1 MEETE
6 ETLAELVESN
16 FLKCSSCCHDYQSP
30 RLLPCLH
37 SLCEECIQKLPR
49 QTSSI
54 ADDQKS
60 SENLPNG
67 NVIERFS
74 CPVCVSSI
82 SLPEG
87 GGGTFQ
93 SNAFLQDLC
102 QLYKYKHDKDRKC
115 DYCTFAGKTVDAV
128 SLCLNCHDDMCS
140 DCQEA
145 HHKTK
150 ITRNH
155 QVVPYEQI
163 RNGLYDQD
171 IREHQSLKCEEHENN
186 SLTSFCT
193 DCEALLCP
201 KCQTPEHG
209 GHNVVDLD
217 NALPKYSKQI
227 KGLISSIKTR
237 LPSIQ
242 NYCEFLE
249 KYAENL
255 DQTKQQLLT
264 DTQTQA
270 DSLHS
275 MIDECKNK
283 LQQEIKETC
292 ETEMDQAKD
301 KLKNLQVASG
311 SLHNNAYFLNQL
323 MAHGKPEE
331 VLAMHREITTRLT
344 QLIKMQLDGLTS
356 KLRIGFL
363 PGASTEQ
370 NLQTLFGKLS
380 NDMVPIGKSESTQL
394 AGDELKITSMLP
406 NVKNTAEFLL
416 AFDSEGTDENRDI
429 WPTGMSVTK
438 KDNIVI
444 VDRDNKKI
452 KIFDSVGKLLKEFTG
467 ENDNKIGIPFDVTV
481 LENDTVAVT
490 DYEQENIK
498 VFTQDGNHVLTISG
512 FFKHPRGITTNSKGE
527 ILVVDCR
534 QQRITVH
541 DPRSGNLIKTIE
553 AEDQKGNK
561 VLVDPYYISTTHED
575 NILVTDTA
583 APNIKVFNME
593 GRYIAEY
600 GTYGI
605 KEQQI
610 LQPFGIC
617 VDEYGYIFVADNQ
630 NHRIHL
636 LNPDGKLNKFL
647 LTKSN
652 SIWHPMAVNISKKG
666 FFMVSEAL
674 GKIRLYKYL

>member
-93 SNAFLQDLC
+93 SNAFLLDLC

-128 SLCLNCHDDMCS
+128 SLCLTCHDDMCG

-171 IREHQSLKCEEHENN
+171 IREHQSLKCEKHENN

>member
-128 SLCLNCHDDMCS
+128 SLCLNCHDDMCG

-171 IREHQSLKCEEHENN
+171 IREHQSLKCEKHENN

>member
-1 MEETE
+1 M
-6 ETLAELVESN
+6 
-16 FLKCSSCCHDYQSP
+16 
-30 RLLPCLH
+30 
-37 SLCEECIQKLPR
+37 
-49 QTSSI
+49 
-54 ADDQKS
+54 
-60 SENLPNG
+60 
-67 NVIERFS
+67 
-74 CPVCVSSI
+74 
-82 SLPEG
+82 
-87 GGGTFQ
+87 
-93 SNAFLQDLC
+93 
-102 QLYKYKHDKDRKC
+102 DRE
-115 DYCTFAGKTVDAV
+115 V
-128 SLCLNCHDDMCS
+128 
-140 DCQEA
+140 
-145 HHKTK
+145 
-150 ITRNH
+150 
-155 QVVPYEQI
+155 
-163 RNGLYDQD
+163 
-171 IREHQSLKCEEHENN
+171 
-186 SLTSFCT
+186 
-193 DCEALLCP
+193 LLCP
-201 KCQTPEHG
+201 KCQTLDPG
-209 GHNVVDLD
+209 GHNIVDLN

-227 KGLISSIKTR
+227 KGLISNIKTR

-255 DQTKQQLLT
+255 DETKQQLLT

-275 MIDECKNK
+275 MIDECKKK
-283 LQQEIKETC
+283 LQQEITETC
-292 ETEMDQAKD
+292 EAEMDQAKD
-301 KLKNLQVASG
+301 KLKNLQVASD
-311 SLHNNAYFLNQL
+311 SLHNNAHFLNQL

-380 NDMVPIGKSESTQL
+380 NDMVPVGRTESTQL
-394 AGDELKITSMLP
+394 AGDELRITSVLP
-406 NVKNTAEFLL
+406 NVKNMAEFLL

-467 ENDNKIGIPFDVTV
+467 ENDNKIGIPFDITV

-490 DYEQENIK
+490 DYEKENVK

-541 DPRSGNLIKTIE
+541 DPKSGNLIKTIE

-561 VLVDPYYISTTHED
+561 VLVDPYYIATTHED

-652 SIWHPMAVNISKKG
+652 SIWHPMAVSISKKG

>member
-171 IREHQSLKCEEHENN
+171 IREHQSLKCEKHENN

>member
-128 SLCLNCHDDMCS
+128 SLCLTCHDDMCG

-171 IREHQSLKCEEHENN
+171 IREHQSLKCEKHENN

>member
-93 SNAFLQDLC
+93 SNAFLLDLC

-128 SLCLNCHDDMCS
+128 SLCLTCHDDMCG

>member
-1 MEETE
+1 MEDTE
-6 ETLAELVESN
+6 ETLAELVNSN
-16 FLKCSSCCHDYQSP
+16 FLKCSSCCHDYQNP

-37 SLCEECIQKLPR
+37 SLCEDCIQKLPR
-49 QTSSI
+49 QIT
-54 ADDQKS
+54 APAENTKS
-60 SENLPNG
+60 SENIPNG
-67 NVIERFS
+67 EVLQQFS

-82 SLPEG
+82 SLPEEG
-87 GGGTFQ
+87 GSMFQ
-93 SNAFLQDLC
+93 SNAFIQDLC
-102 QLYKYKHDKDRKC
+102 ILYKYKHDTDRQC
-115 DYCTFAGKTVDAV
+115 DYCKFAGKTVDAV
-128 SLCLNCHDDMCS
+128 SLCLNCHDDMCG

-155 QVVPYEQI
+155 KVVPYEQI
-163 RNGLYDQD
+163 RNGLYDHD
-171 IREHQSLKCEEHENN
+171 IREYQTLKCNEHENN

-193 DCEALLCP
+193 DCEMLNCP
-201 KCQTPEHG
+201 QCQTSQHG
-209 GHNVVDLD
+209 GHNIIDFE

-227 KGLISSIKTR
+227 KGLIASIRTR

-242 NYCEFLE
+242 NYCQFLE
-249 KYAENL
+249 NYSENL
-255 DQTKQQLLT
+255 EQTKQQLLT
-264 DTQTQA
+264 NTQTQA

-275 MIDECKNK
+275 LIDECKNK
-283 LQQEIKETC
+283 LQQEITEAC
-292 ETEMDQAKD
+292 ETEMDQAKE
-301 KLKNLQVASG
+301 KLNNLQIAST
-311 SLHNNAYFLNQL
+311 SLHNNAHFLNRL
-323 MAHGKPEE
+323 MTHGKPEE
-331 VLAMHREITTRLT
+331 ILVMHREITTRLT
-344 QLIKMQLDGLTS
+344 QLIKMQLDGLTA
-356 KLRIGFL
+356 KLKIGFI
-363 PGASTEQ
+363 PGANTEQ
-370 NLQTLFGKLS
+370 NVQTLFGKLS
-380 NDMVPIGKSESTQL
+380 NDKVPIGKSESAQL
-394 AGDELKITSMLP
+394 SGGELKITSVLP
-406 NVKNTAEFLL
+406 NVKSTAEFLL
-416 AFDSEGTDENRDI
+416 SFDSEGTDENRDI
-429 WPTGMSVTK
+429 WPTGMAVTK
-438 KDNIVI
+438 KDNIAI

-467 ENDNKIGIPFDVTV
+467 QNDNKIGIPFDVTA
-481 LENDTVAVT
+481 LENDSIAVT
-490 DYEQENIK
+490 DYEKENVK

-541 DPRSGNLIKTIE
+541 DPKSGNLIKTIE
-553 AEDQKGNK
+553 ALDQKGNRI
-561 VLVDPYYISTTHED
+561 LVDPFYIATTHED

-593 GRYIAEY
+593 GRFIAEY

-647 LTKSN
+647 LTKAN
-652 SIWHPMAVNISKKG
+652 SIWHPMAVGISKKG

-674 GKIRLYKYL
+674 GKVRLYKYL

>member
-128 SLCLNCHDDMCS
+128 SLCLNCHDDMCG